1 MLALLLAL
9 TLAAPAQEPAAK
21 TPPPI
26 YDTKIDAAAQIES
39 ALAVAQKKNQRVL
52 LVWGA
57 EW

>member
-1 MLALLLAL
+1 M
-9 TLAAPAQEPAAK
+9 QEPAAK

-26 YDTKIDAAAQIES
+26 YDTEVDAAAQIDA
-39 ALAVAQKKNQRVL
+39 ALGVARKKNQRVL

>member
-1 MLALLLAL
+1 MLALALAWS
-9 TLAAPAQEPAAK
+9 LAAPMQEPAAK

-26 YDTKIDAAAQIES
+26 YDTEVDAAAQIDA
-39 ALAVAQKKNQRVL
+39 ALGVARKKNQRVL